1 MCELF
6 AYEAYEAL
14 PKYISFI
21 CVLKTILPCFCHFE
35 DILTKARPGPAFSTA
50 IIGTF
55 ARQFGSKC

>member
-14 PKYISFI
+14 PKYIFFI

-35 DILTKARPGPAFSTA
+35 DILTKARPGPA

-55 ARQFGSKC
+55 ARQFGLKC